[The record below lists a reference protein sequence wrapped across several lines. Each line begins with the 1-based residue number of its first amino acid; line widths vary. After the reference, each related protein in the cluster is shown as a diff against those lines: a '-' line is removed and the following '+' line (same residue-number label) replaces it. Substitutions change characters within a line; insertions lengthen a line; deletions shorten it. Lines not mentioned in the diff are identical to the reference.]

1 MAWAIGYPAF
11 VGAHVYF
18 ALRCDRVAMFFRRA
32 LQAGCGAAVLWHYGA
47 HVWTPAMRDEPPTL
61 PGAWAWAAY
70 VAAHVGIARLSAPRA
85 GSAEASVAAGAA
97 RAVLDSASAGAGL
110 AAACMPSTGGR
121 MAGLR
126 SVAVDIRDAARDE
139 SRKVEKGDH
148 QA

>member
-61 PGAWAWAAY
+61 PGAWCWAAY
-70 VAAHVGIARLSAPRA
+70 AAVHAAIVRMSAPPEGAR
-85 GSAEASVAAGAA
+85 EASVAAAGA
-97 RAVLDSASAGAGL
+97 RAVLDSASAGAGF
-110 AAACMPSTGGR
+110 AAACMPGSLKG
-121 MAGLR
+121 AR
-126 SVAVDIRDAARDE
+126 SVAVDIRDAAREE